1 MRNIGTQTDRIPI
14 ETGAD
19 SIGADSPESIHP
31 VKPIA
36 EPISEP

>member
-1 MRNIGTQTDRIPI
+1 MRNIGTETDRIPI

-19 SIGADSPESIHP
+19 SSGSDCPENIHP

-36 EPISEP
+36 EPINEP